1 MDWQISER
9 QEKRMLDSGG
19 MQLIMLVAI
28 ILPAIWIYC
37 DAAKRYDTKVK
48 TVAWLIAALLGWFYS
63 DIRPRLGEKHG
74 ALSISWK

>member
-9 QEKRMLDSGG
+9 QEKRMLDSGV
-19 MQLIMLVAI
+19 MQLIMLIAV

-48 TVAWLIAALLGWFYS
+48 TVAWLIAALLGWFFIWALYFIVRPPKRAG
-63 DIRPRLGEKHG
+63 IR
-74 ALSISWK
+74 